1 MGLKSSPY
9 NTVQGFLIAEEW
21 FRGDPGS
28 PVNVFRWDFLRLNL
42 PGSIDYQ
49 PHLPWVSKVRSD
61 DGKIAND
68 FVTYVEDTRTCGGS
82 LQDAWWASRVV
93 ASRLNWL
100 GIEDA
105 ARKRRDPSQDPGP
118 WAGSV
123 VHISTNGAIS
133 LTVTQERWEKT
144 KRIILWIEEEMKGS
158 DTIEFKTLE
167 RHRGFLIYVGRTYP
181 VVIPYLKSI
190 HLSLD
195 SWRPWRK
202 DDGWKMTQ
210 VEINHVLRERNTEQA
225 PSESEAPARVRW
237 VPWLVEDIRALK
249 LFTAAEKPPH

>member
-1 MGLKSSPY
+1 VK
-9 NTVQGFLIAEEW
+9 
-21 FRGDPGS
+21 
-28 PVNVFRWDFLRLNL
+28 VFRWDFLRLNL
-42 PGSIDYQ
+42 PGSIDYL
-49 PHLPWVSKVRSD
+49 PHLPWVSKVRAD

-68 FVTYVEDTRTCGGS
+68 YVTYVDDTRTCGGS
-82 LQDAWWASRVV
+82 LQDARWASRVV
-93 ASRLNWL
+93 ASRLKWL
-100 GIEDA
+100 GIQDA
-105 ARKRRDPSQDPGP
+105 ARKWRDPSQDPGP

-133 LTVTQERWEKT
+133 LTVTQERWEKM

-181 VVIPYLKSI
+181 VVIPYLKGI

-202 DDGWKMTQ
+202 DDGWKMMQ

-225 PSESEAPARVRW
+225 PSESKAPARVRW
-237 VPWLVEDIRALK
+237 VPRLVEDIRALK
-249 LFTAAEKPPH
+249 LFTAAEKPPIDWCGLVQASAWSMHLEMPLEVDLEERH